1 MRILLAV
8 STLSA
13 GGSERMASEFVN
25 ERAARNDQVALLTL
39 SGSGSDHYALD
50 PRVRRIGLDLLWE
63 SRNLW
68 QTVESNLRRSIMI
81 RKSIHSFEPDVVV
94 SFIEQTNIRVLA
106 SLLGT
111 GIPIIVSERTDP
123 RHYRVGR
130 SWETA
135 RRLLYRMACA
145 VVVQTEAVAGW
156 AAEVVPKHKVRVI
169 PNFVRTLPPVPDNQE
184 REQLIIGMG
193 RLDRNKG
200 FDLLIR
206 SFGASRAGKE
216 GWRLIILGEGTEREH
231 LEMLINEL
239 GLTAQVNL
247 PGVVAEP
254 AEWLAQALIFAFP
267 SRLEGFPNALLEA
280 MGMGCAVVASDC
292 PSGPG
297 EIVKHGKDGLLV
309 PVDDAFK
316 FTAALDLLVEQ
327 PELAEAL
334 GEAAQTVRKRFS
346 AGRIMG
352 QWDNLIS
359 NIAC

>member
-13 GGSERMASEFVN
+13 GGAERMASEFVN
-25 ERAARNDQVALLTL
+25 ERADRNDEVALLTL
-39 SGSGSDHYALD
+39 SGSDSDHYALD

-63 SRNLW
+63 SRSLL
-68 QTVESNLRRSIMI
+68 QSIASNLRRGRMI
-81 RKSIHSFEPDVVV
+81 RHVVKTFSPDIVLG
-94 SFIEQTNIRVLA
+94 FIEQTNIRVLA
-106 SLLGT
+106 GLLGT

-123 RHYRVGR
+123 RHYRIGR
-130 SWETA
+130 SWEAA
-135 RRLLYRMACA
+135 RRLLYPMACA

-156 AAEVVPKHKVRVI
+156 AREFVPQYKVRVI
-169 PNFVRTLPPVPDNQE
+169 PNFVRALPPVPDNQE
-184 REQLIIGMG
+184 REQLIIAMG
-193 RLDRNKG
+193 RLDRRKG

-206 SFGASRAGKE
+206 SFATSRAGKE
-216 GWRLIILGEGTEREH
+216 GWRLIILGEGPERH
-231 LEMLINEL
+231 YLEMLISEL

-254 AEWLAQALIFAFP
+254 AEWLARALIFALP

-297 EIVKHGKDGLLV
+297 EIVKNGEDGLLV

-327 PELAEAL
+327 AELAEAL

-346 AGRIMG
+346 IERIMEL
-352 QWDNLIS
+352 WDNLIS
-359 NIAC
+359 IIAC